1 MSGQHVFSSAV
12 GLQGF
17 CGVDILRQLRLAPH
31 HRPLFPLLVLQLR
44 GETEEGGSIMF
55 PAAKQMVLKHVFYLF
70 FNCAGKTQTRHRALK
85 QSHGGKNIQ
94 TNDLN

>member
-44 GETEEGGSIMF
+44 GETEEGGSVTF
-55 PAAKQMVLKHVFYLF
+55 PAAKQMVLKHFFFYR
-70 FNCAGKTQTRHRALK
+70 AGKTQTRHRALK